1 MAVRAVTAALAAAA
15 MAVGAARAAVPPAD
29 PRFGD
34 GGVSAFYTWNGPVP
48 TSPGKL
54 LRSEPL
60 PAPLVLPEAGAGER
74 ILYTA
79 TDGVAGS
86 GITVVSGAFF
96 TPKGAPPRGGWPL
109 IAWAHGTV
117 GLADVCA
124 PSWAGRA
131 DRDVRYLDT
140 WLHAGFAVVATDYQ
154 GLGTPGP
161 HAYIETRPEAYS
173 VLDSVRAVRGRAG
186 VSHKVVVVGQSQG
199 AGAAFVMPLALA
211 LVGAAFATAALADT
225 YAPDVDLR
233 ATVATGTPNVSLA
246 TLATAS
252 NSSTDRVDP
261 TIAYVDYLLLTVQQT
276 RPEVKA
282 SDVLTDAALPT
293 YELARTQCVQPLF
306 QAVVDAKLTRAGS
319 LKLTSLLPVFGPLA
333 PTLGYAGMK
342 LKGPV
347 FMGAGAEDKDVNPAG
362 QLALAKAACA
372 AGSTVEAHLYAGLDH
387 SGTVNGSLA
396 DSLPFVRRALA
407 GEPIAPRC
415 EPTAEAP
422 KPPPG
427 M

>member
-1 MAVRAVTAALAAAA
+1 MAARRVASALAAAMLA
-15 MAVGAARAAVPPAD
+15 GAARGQVPAAD

-34 GGVSAFYTWNGPVP
+34 GGVSAFYTWTGPVP
-48 TSPGKL
+48 NAPGKL

-60 PAPLVLPEAGAGER
+60 PAALAPSQAARGER

-79 TDGVAGS
+79 TDGVS
-86 GITVVSGAFF
+86 GTGIVVVSGALF
-96 TPKGAPPRGGWPL
+96 TPRGAAPRGGRPL
-109 IAWAHGTV
+109 VSWAHGTV

-131 DRDVRYLDT
+131 DRDMRYLDA
-140 WLHAGFAVVATDYQ
+140 WLKAGFAVVATDYQ

-173 VLDSVRAVRGRAG
+173 VLDGVRAVRGRPG
-186 VSHKVVVVGQSQG
+186 LSSKVVVVGQSQG
-199 AGAAFVMPLALA
+199 AGAAF
-211 LVGAAFATAALADT
+211 ATAALADA

-233 ATVATGTPNVSLA
+233 ATVATGTPNVTLA

-252 NSSTDRVDP
+252 NASTDKVDP
-261 TIAYVDYLLLTVQQT
+261 TLAYVEYLLHTVQQT

-293 YELARTQCVQPLF
+293 FEAARTQCVGPLF
-306 QAVVDAKLTRAGS
+306 QAVVAARLTRAGA
-319 LKLTSLLPVFGPLA
+319 LKTSSMLSVFGPLV
-333 PTLGYAGMK
+333 PTLGYASMK

-362 QLALAKAACA
+362 QMALAKAACA
-372 AGSTVEAHLYAGLDH
+372 AGSTVEAHLYQGLDH
-387 SGTVNGSLA
+387 SGAVNGSLA

-407 GEPIAPRC
+407 GERIEPRC
-415 EPTAEAP
+415 DPSPEPP
-422 KPPPG
+422 KPPPA
-427 M
+427 